1 MQCGDNMSKPVRLA
15 KNQNDDDSFFNSKIM
30 DYVEAW
36 VLTHATLVLLV
47 SICLLMALFVTL
59 IFVMTGVSATE
70 SGVQYNHFGDI
81 I

>member
-70 SGVQYNHFGDI
+70 SGVQYNQFDKI